1 MESKNKGRENSIGGD
16 ERAPG
21 KGRRAVESSLP
32 SKAKLRRA
40 RAGRSEEARNERR
53 FSRRRS
59 VLIRVTALN
68 SKLP

>member
-32 SKAKLRRA
+32 SKAKLRR
-40 RAGRSEEARNERR
+40 GPGD
-53 FSRRRS
+53 RRRRETS
-59 VLIRVTALN
+59 GDFRGDV
-68 SKLP
+68 PC